1 MREIKFRVW
10 DGNHNRFDYPEII
23 ELNKGIEYQQY
34 TGSKDKN
41 GVEIYEGDFCRVN
54 VAKPEFEKLYYPVIF
69 NEHHWSFGGLELS
82 RVYIEVFN
90 IEVIGNIYE
99 QRGLIDD

>member
-41 GVEIYEGDFCRVN
+41 GKEIYEGDILSIINLVDTKKRFQFKVEYLDGGF
-54 VAKPEFEKLYYPVIF
+54 V
-69 NEHHWSFGGLELS
+69 FGGEELNT
-82 RVYIEVFN
+82 VGFWDG
-90 IEVIGNIYE
+90 EVIGNIYE